1 MANTV
6 TEKTQLSNGVWV
18 VPDGDKNW
26 GAELNDNF
34 MLLNGLLDRKTLTLT
49 KNAQTV
55 ASFNGT
61 QNVTVDIGTQ
71 FATNDDIDGLFGDS
85 QTQPDLTKDVNVGN
99 LDRFKSDLA
108 TRVVSSVSLDNNDD
122 LEVTYLDGQSHTVSL
137 PWPEVP
143 TSVVDASF
151 SSNTNNL
158 ELSLSNN
165 TTKNVSIPI
174 PTVPVSVV
182 DASFS
187 SNTNNLELTL
197 SNNTTKNVS
206 IPIPEVP
213 TIPTSV
219 VDGAIVDTNK
229 LELTFSDQTTK
240 QLTLPSGGSKP
251 TTRTVTRVPV
261 YFELHF
267 KVGLVAESQSESY
280 NICTANSILGIT
292 AQDVKDIIKVSSVD
306 YRHYEDTPAPEG
318 IIVTD
323 VTSTKAYDEFDKAF
337 LVAVNL
343 AVPYTKGYPTPD
355 GTIKFGLGKSFG
367 DITIS
372 DSTILSAI
380 NQARQ
385 AQGEEQIESFG
396 AQIAGSPQ
404 LSFGDDCTIN
414 SSTNYFEITAYLD
427 NQDIHTSDGVS
438 NDWFGYSSRLDSN
451 CSFQLQVISK
461 NTLDEP
467 VTFTVSE

>member
-26 GAELNDNF
+26 GSELNDNF

-55 ASFNGT
+55 ATFNGT

-99 LDRFKSDLA
+99 LDRFKTDLA
-108 TRVVSSVSLDNNDD
+108 RRVISSLELDANDN
-122 LEVTYLDGQSHTVSL
+122 LSVTYLSGGEPQTINL
-137 PWPEVP
+137 PWPE
-143 TSVVDASF
+143 
-151 SSNTNNL
+151 
-158 ELSLSNN
+158 
-165 TTKNVSIPI
+165 
-174 PTVPVSVV
+174 
-182 DASFS
+182 
-187 SNTNNLELTL
+187 
-197 SNNTTKNVS
+197 
-206 IPIPEVP
+206 IPEIPEIP

-240 QLTLPSGGSKP
+240 QLTLPSGGSTP

-267 KVGLVAESQSESY
+267 KVGLVAESPSESY

-292 AQDVKDIIKVSSVD
+292 AQDVKDIIRVSSG
-306 YRHYEDTPAPEG
+306 YYGHYEDTPAPEG

-343 AVPYTKGYPTPD
+343 AVPYTRGYPTPD

-372 DSTILSAI
+372 DSTILGAV
-380 NQARQ
+380 NQSRQ
-385 AQGEEQIESFG
+385 DQGEEQIESFG

-404 LSFGDDCTIN
+404 LSFGNDCTIN

-427 NQDIHTSDGVS
+427 NQDIRSQYTQSVS
-438 NDWFGYSSRLDSN
+438 NDWFGYSSELGSN

>member
-55 ASFNGT
+55 ATFNGS

-85 QTQPDLTKDVNVGN
+85 QTQSDLAKDVNVGN

-122 LEVTYLDGQSHTVSL
+122 LEVTYLDGQSQTVSL
-137 PWPEVP
+137 PWPE
-143 TSVVDASF
+143 
-151 SSNTNNL
+151 
-158 ELSLSNN
+158 
-165 TTKNVSIPI
+165 IPEI
-174 PTVPVSVV
+174 PVSVV

-197 SNNTTKNVS
+197 SDNTTKNVS

-240 QLTLPSGGSKP
+240 QLTLPSGSSTP

-267 KVGLVAESQSESY
+267 KVGLVAESQYESY
-280 NICTANSILGIT
+280 NICTADSILGIT
-292 AQDVKDIIKVSSVD
+292 AQDVKDIIRVSSEY

-343 AVPYTKGYPTPD
+343 AVPYTRFD
-355 GTIKFGLGKSFG
+355 NSANGTIKFGLGKSFG

-372 DSTILSAI
+372 DSTILSAV

-385 AQGEEQIESFG
+385 DQSEEQIESFG

-404 LSFGDDCTIN
+404 LSLGNDCTIN

-427 NQDIHTSDGVS
+427 NQDISTSQYPQSVS
-438 NDWFGYSSRLDSN
+438 NDWFGYSSRLGSN

>member
-18 VPDGDKNW
+18 VPDGDNNW
-26 GAELNDNF
+26 GGELNDNF
-34 MLLNGLLDRKTLTLT
+34 VLLNGLLDRKTLKFT

-55 ASFNGT
+55 ATFNGT

-71 FATNDDIDGLFGDS
+71 FATNDDIDGIFGDS
-85 QTQPDLTKDVNVGN
+85 QVQPDLTKDVNVGN
-99 LDRFKSDLA
+99 LDRFKTDLSS
-108 TRVVSSVSLDNNDD
+108 RVVSSVSLDNNDD

-158 ELSLSNN
+158 ELTLSNN

-174 PTVPVSVV
+174 PTV
-182 DASFS
+182 
-187 SNTNNLELTL
+187 
-197 SNNTTKNVS
+197 
-206 IPIPEVP
+206 
-213 TIPTSV
+213 PTSV

-240 QLTLPSGGSKP
+240 QLTLPSGGSTP
-251 TTRTVTRVPV
+251 ATRTVTRVPV
-261 YFELHF
+261 YFEIHF
-267 KVGLVAESQSESY
+267 KVGAVAESSLHDYDE
-280 NICTANSILGIT
+280 CTADSVLGIT
-292 AQDVKDIIKVSSVD
+292 AQDVKDIVRVSSSD
-306 YRHYEDTPAPEG
+306 YSHYENTPAPEG

-323 VTSTKAYDEFDKAF
+323 VTSTKAYDEFDKVF

-343 AVPYTKGYPTPD
+343 TNPYLRPGANA
-355 GTIKFGLGKSFG
+355 TINFSLGKSFG

-372 DSTILSAI
+372 DSTIIGAI
-380 NQARQ
+380 NQERQ
-385 AQGEEQIESFG
+385 SQGEEQIQSCS
-396 AQIAGSPQ
+396 AQIVGGYPE
-404 LSFGDDCTIN
+404 LSFQQNDCSMQGN
-414 SSTNYFEITAYLD
+414 AYNYFEITAYLD
-427 NQDIHTSDGVS
+427 NRDLSSGYYVY
-438 NDWFGYSSRLDSN
+438 NDWFGYRSRLGSN
-451 CSFQLQVISK
+451 CSFKLQVIDK
-461 NTLDEP
+461 ENLDEP

>member
-18 VPDGDKNW
+18 VPDGDNNW
-26 GAELNDNF
+26 GGELNDNF
-34 MLLNGLLDRKTLTLT
+34 VLLNGLLDRKTLTLT

-55 ASFNGT
+55 ATFNGT

-85 QTQPDLTKDVNVGN
+85 QVQPDLTKDVNVGN
-99 LDRFKSDLA
+99 LDRFKTDLSS
-108 TRVVSSVSLDNNDD
+108 RVVSSVSLDNNDD

-143 TSVVDASF
+143 VSVVDASF

-182 DASFS
+182 D
-187 SNTNNLELTL
+187 
-197 SNNTTKNVS
+197 
-206 IPIPEVP
+206 
-213 TIPTSV
+213 
-219 VDGAIVDTNK
+219 GAIVDTNK

-240 QLTLPSGGSKP
+240 QLTLPSGGSSP
-251 TTRTVTRVPV
+251 VTRTVTRVPM
-261 YFELHF
+261 YFEIHF
-267 KVGLVAESQSESY
+267 KVGEVAESSMY
-280 NICTANSILGIT
+280 NYDECTADSVLGIT
-292 AQDVKDIIKVSSVD
+292 AQDVKDIVRVSSEEND
-306 YRHYEDTPAPEG
+306 RYEDTPAPEG

-323 VTSTKAYDEFDKAF
+323 VTSTKAYDEFDKVF

-343 AVPYTKGYPTPD
+343 ANPYLKSGPA
-355 GTIKFGLGKSFG
+355 GIKFSLGKSFG

-372 DSTILSAI
+372 DSTIIDAI
-380 NQARQ
+380 NQHA
-385 AQGEEQIESFG
+385 GGQIQSFD
-396 AQIAGSPQ
+396 AQIAGGYPQ
-404 LSFGDDCTIN
+404 LSFGPYDCSI
-414 SSTNYFEITAYLD
+414 SESTNYFEITAYLD
-427 NQDIHTSDGVS
+427 NQDIRTSYSAERSVY
-438 NDWFGYSSRLDSN
+438 NDWFGYSSTYGGN
-451 CSFQLQVISK
+451 CSFKLQVINKTSL
-461 NTLDEP
+461 TTP